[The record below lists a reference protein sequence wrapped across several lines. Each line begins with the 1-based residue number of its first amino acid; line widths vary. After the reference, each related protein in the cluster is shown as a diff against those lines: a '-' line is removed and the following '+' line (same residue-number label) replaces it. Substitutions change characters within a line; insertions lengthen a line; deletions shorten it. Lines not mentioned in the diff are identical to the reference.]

1 MVEVTDF
8 IDQVF
13 AQDFSKAS
21 PTFNELIGDKMSA
34 ALEAEKIQVASRVFD
49 GTADQYA
56 EDQYEMDLD
65 EDDTVDEDPMEEAEL
80 DDAAADAMEDDISD
94 EED

>member
-49 GTADQYA
+49 
-56 EDQYEMDLD
+56 
-65 EDDTVDEDPMEEAEL
+65 
-80 DDAAADAMEDDISD
+80 AAADAMEDDNSD

>member
-13 AQDFSKAS
+13 AQDFSKAA
-21 PTFNELIGDKMSA
+21 PTFNELIGDKMST
-34 ALEAEKIQVASRVFD
+34 ALEAEKIQVASSIFD

-65 EDDTVDEDPMEEAEL
+65 DDDTVDEDPMEEAEL
-80 DDAAADAMEDDISD
+80 DDAAADAMEDDNSD

>member
-49 GTADQYA
+49 
-56 EDQYEMDLD
+56 
-65 EDDTVDEDPMEEAEL
+65 
-80 DDAAADAMEDDISD
+80 AAADAMEDDNAD